1 MRASALCRIGHWELT
16 VHASRKKA
24 QLLGLCVVAV
34 AMAVDVPAGNAQE
47 PGAVILAMPQL
58 QPQATDVAS
67 PQAASSARR
76 QAVAAVNPPHAA
88 AAKPRPTAN
97 AAAAPDALAAHAAVP
112 VATKKPKAPV
122 RYYVDFRARTAASYG
137 HAFLWYGRTDR
148 KEVDVAGLHPA
159 TESIIPYI
167 VGHILPVPSE
177 TGASYGDLD
186 EQYLTASYRVYLTE
200 DQAKRVFAYIRHLQA
215 SSPVWNGAAYNCVA
229 FIRDVAQ
236 FMGLKTPFSHWL
248 YPENWVNELRELNG
262 GPKVVVKLAPEV
274 APATARASVSY

>member
-1 MRASALCRIGHWELT
+1 
-16 VHASRKKA
+16 VHASRKRKA
-24 QLLGLCVVAV
+24 KLLGLCVVAV
-34 AMAVDVPAGNAQE
+34 ALAVDVAASSAQE
-47 PGAVILAMPQL
+47 PGAVILAMPQP
-58 QPQATDVAS
+58 QPETSDAAS
-67 PQAASSARR
+67 PQAAPNTRR
-76 QAVAAVNPPHAA
+76 QAVASVNSHPAAAPKPRQTAHAA
-88 AAKPRPTAN
+88 ASQA
-97 AAAAPDALAAHAAVP
+97 ALAAHAAVP
-112 VATKKPKAPV
+112 VTAQKPKTPV

-159 TESIIPYI
+159 GDSVIPY
-167 VGHILPVPSE
+167 VLGHIIPVPSE

-215 SSPVWNGAAYNCVA
+215 TSPVWNGAAYNCVA

-248 YPENWVNELRELNG
+248 YPENWVNELRDLNG
-262 GPKVVVKLAPEV
+262 GTKVVVKLAPE
-274 APATARASVSY
+274 AAQASAQPVY